1 MNLHEHMRQ
10 DHSSYTPNKRPE
22 AERLAADVDAF
33 LAAGGQIEY
42 VESGISALHET
53 GHTKTFAKD
62 ILRASKSG
70 SSKRAAKG
78 HGSYRQGEAWR

>member
-33 LAAGGQIEY
+33 LASGGRIKY
-42 VESGISALHET
+42 VESGISALTDT
-53 GHTKTFAKD
+53 GHTKTFAQD
-62 ILRASKSG
+62 IMRASRSG
-70 SSKRAAKG
+70 SSRAGARG
-78 HGSYRQGEAWR
+78 HK

>member
-10 DHSSYTPNKRPE
+10 DHTSFIPDRSPARAKLN
-22 AERLAADVDAF
+22 ADVDAF